1 MIAHI
6 VKALAL
12 NEVRLRMRRVSTI
25 VALLAVVAIS
35 WLMIVDPA
43 TGESMMVVDKTRVIY
58 NSAALAVGSATLASI
73 LFGLGGF
80 YLVRGRIAED
90 LRSGVGSVIG
100 ATPVG
105 NALFL
110 VSRWVGGVAYL
121 GALMFTFMAT
131 IICLHLLRGEG
142 PVQLWVYLQTYCL
155 VLVPIIF
162 FAVSC
167 AILFDGVAPLMGK
180 GGDVLYFILWMAQLS
195 MMSMVEKAAT
205 AGLTP
210 WFLLDFGGMVIAM
223 FNLQNIVHLT
233 SFAIGSSPFDP
244 ALAPIVMPDTIW
256 TVETVLMR
264 LATAVLALLPLLP
277 AIALFHRFSPDRV
290 KASRAR
296 ARRSPLALL
305 NGWLRPL
312 GRLVH
317 PLLRLA
323 TVLPGLAGQVLA
335 DVALA
340 LMAAPSAILG
350 VLVALVAGL
359 ATPRADLAG
368 VLTVAVAF
376 WGVFVADLS
385 TRDFQADT
393 EGLTGAVPG
402 GIDQRYARQL
412 GAAVLLGFLFTG
424 MVAVRWMAFDPL
436 RAGALVAG
444 VLALA
449 SLATLL
455 GRLTHTSRTF
465 VSLFLFALYV
475 AVNAVK
481 VPLVDAVGFNGVANV
496 QSTLAYA
503 AVALAAALMGYIWN
517 SRQAH

>member
-1 MIAHI
+1 MIAHV

-12 NEVRLRMRRVSTI
+12 NEVRLRMRRLSTI

-35 WLMIVDPA
+35 WMMIVDPA
-43 TGESMMVVDKTRVIY
+43 GGESMMVVDKTRVVY

-90 LRSGVGSVIG
+90 LRSGTGSVIG

-110 VSRWVGGVAYL
+110 GSRWVGGVAYL
-121 GALMFTFMAT
+121 GALMLAFMVT
-131 IICLHLLRGEG
+131 IMCLHLLRGEG
-142 PVQLWVYLQTYCL
+142 PVQVWIYLQTYCL
-155 VLVPIIF
+155 TLLPMVF

-167 AILFDGVAPLMGK
+167 AILFDSVALLMGK
-180 GGDVLYFILWMAQLS
+180 GGDVLYFIVWMAQVSL
-195 MMSMVEKAAT
+195 MSMLEQAART
-205 AGLTP
+205 GLTP
-210 WFLLDFGGMVIAM
+210 WFLLDFGGMVISM

-244 ALAPIVMPDTIW
+244 ALAPITMPDAIW
-256 TVETVLMR
+256 TVETMLMR
-264 LATAVLALLPLLP
+264 FATAGIAMLPLLP
-277 AIALFHRFSPDRV
+277 AVFFFHRFSPDRV

-296 ARRSPLALL
+296 SRRSPLEFL
-305 NGWLRPL
+305 NGLLRPL
-312 GRLVH
+312 GRLVR
-317 PLLRLA
+317 PLLRVA
-323 TVLPGLAGQVLA
+323 TWLPGLPGQVLA
-335 DVALA
+335 DTSLA
-340 LMAAPSAILG
+340 LMAAPSAILAVIAALAAG
-350 VLVALVAGL
+350 AVAPGDVL
-359 ATPRADLAG
+359 PG

-402 GIDQRYARQL
+402 GIAQRYARQL
-412 GAAVLLGFLFTG
+412 GAATLLGFLFTG
-424 MVAVRWMAFDPL
+424 MVALRWLAHDPV
-436 RAGALVAG
+436 RAGALLAG

-449 SLATLL
+449 ALATLL

-475 AVNAVK
+475 ALNAVK
-481 VPLVDAVGFNGVANV
+481 VPMIDAVGFNGVANV
-496 QSTLAYA
+496 QSSIAYA
-503 AVALAAALMGYIWN
+503 AIALVAVVAGYTWNRRLA
-517 SRQAH
+517 